1 MTTIFGS
8 KTIECTGDEIKPIR
22 FRDWTHMRCRQKKG
36 ECYWDA
42 LVMWFRSQG
51 TGTVVSG
58 YRRNSGLDVNP
69 HFWMESGNFVHE
81 IQRCQVTLVDGSR
94 PWKWLM
100 LTFDK
105 DAWYKEHDTEV
116 ECRISKE
123 HSFQMLLEGIKNGLD
138 PGILKEG
145 PLPTFEEWKAMRGK

>member
-1 MTTIFGS
+1 
-8 KTIECTGDEIKPIR
+8 
-22 FRDWTHMRCRQKKG
+22 
-36 ECYWDA
+36 
-42 LVMWFRSQG
+42 
-51 TGTVVSG
+51 
-58 YRRNSGLDVNP
+58 
-69 HFWMESGNFVHE
+69 
-81 IQRCQVTLVDGSR
+81 
-94 PWKWLM
+94 M

-145 PLPTFEEWKAMRGK
+145 PLPTFDEWKAKRGK